1 MFIFDGDAKRIYIDP
16 AAVSGGTVTFT
27 PQELW
32 SRYVDWRS
40 QGDNSK
46 YLPAMR
52 TVDAIISGGQLL
64 GPYLFLRNDL
74 GWRGVPPVADGVK
87 IIINGSLYGE
97 SQILPVMENIHN
109 QETDLIINMSALTNT
124 VNTGGGATYTL
135 EQIAAAVRNTMV
147 GDIYAASLI

>member
-1 MFIFDGDAKRIYIDP
+1 MFIFDGDAKRIYIDDYIP
-16 AAVSGGTVTFT
+16 GSGPVTFT

-64 GPYLFLRNDL
+64 GPYVFMRNDL
-74 GWRGVPPVADGVK
+74 GWRGVPPSVNG
-87 IIINGSLYGE
+87 IIININGSLYGE
-97 SQILPVMENIHN
+97 DPTLPIMENIPN
-109 QETDLIINMSALTNT
+109 QETDLIINMSSLTNT
-124 VNTGGGATYTL
+124 VNTGGGSIPYTL
-135 EQIAAAVRNTMV
+135 AQIADAVWSKV
-147 GDIYAASLI
+147 LP